1 MMMRKSTFIM
11 AASLAGLIL
20 LSACQPVSIYTQRA
34 TATAYSSEYMTSA
47 MQAAENGAMA
57 LCNIDFNAGGET
69 YLEQICAVS
78 TDLGCAFYGDQVPDV
93 WNDLARS
100 YTSDILECEVGTS
113 RLLEE
118 GEQFGM
124 RVQYW
129 HLNLVG
135 TKGWT
140 EGARNREYWVQVAE
154 ENSNWKLNRILTSDE
169 VAYYLAIDSMGA
181 EE

>member
-1 MMMRKSTFIM
+1 MKKINSKIAL
-11 AASLAGLIL
+11 AASLMTLVLMA
-20 LSACQPVSIYTQRA
+20 ACQPVSIYTQRA
-34 TATAYSSEYMTSA
+34 TATAYSSDYMTSA

-57 LCNIDFNAGGET
+57 LCNINFDAGAEV
-69 YLEQICAVS
+69 YLDRICEAS
-78 TDLGCAFYGDQVPDV
+78 TDLGCSFYGDQVPDV
-93 WNDLARS
+93 WSDLERAYS
-100 YTSDILECEVGTS
+100 SDVLECVVGTS

-129 HLNLVG
+129 HLNLQG
-135 TKGWT
+135 TKGWVDS
-140 EGARNREYWVQVAE
+140 AKNRDYWVQVAE

-169 VAYYLAIDSMGA
+169 IAYYLTIDSMGA